1 MKRFRF
7 TLIAVSLFLIW
18 LGSLDARIV
27 IDNPHPAPVSTTQ
40 LVSEPAPREWLS
52 IENARLDLLRAISTS
67 GSVELEALLVPLV
80 TDSTNVLHNVWIE
93 TRNPGDLQLFS
104 TYHFKMDSALE
115 KERFLAE
122 NAAAF
127 TPQRTVTGMLITG
140 LIASG
145 NLEKLRTLIPDKG
158 EILFLSEGQTPSPLR
173 GGFYLLTGLAGL
185 VVTIR
190 RWKAPQKK
198 D

>member
-1 MKRFRF
+1 
-7 TLIAVSLFLIW
+7 
-18 LGSLDARIV
+18 
-27 IDNPHPAPVSTTQ
+27 
-40 LVSEPAPREWLS
+40 
-52 IENARLDLLRAISTS
+52 
-67 GSVELEALLVPLV
+67 V
-80 TDSTNVLHNVWIE
+80 TDTPDVRHNVWIE
-93 TRNPGDLQLFS
+93 TRHPDDLQLFT

-127 TPQRTVTGMLITG
+127 TPQRPVTGMLITG

-185 VVTIR
+185 IMTIR
-190 RWKAPQKK
+190 RWKSSNKAG
-198 D
+198 